1 MSLSCLATRPPLPG
15 GLSGQGAPWGWDQA
29 AEEGRQRD
37 ATGERGED
45 GLRASVRGRGAGTP
59 RGCGLQAGSCTW
71 RYMCPCLECARVCE
85 RVHRGVC
92 VDPRQVPGV
101 APPPPPGGPRIP
113 ALVPHAITPGHPEA
127 RGGTPAVWLQAGGGG
142 WGTGTSAS
150 ESSLR
155 PLIPTPELGRR
166 ASWGP
171 GPGPALRA
179 ANLSPGFCEAAHGLK
194 WQIRKP
200 RPRPTR

>member
-1 MSLSCLATRPPLPG
+1 MG
-15 GLSGQGAPWGWDQA
+15 SGS
-29 AEEGRQRD
+29 R
-37 ATGERGED
+37 RGETE
-45 GLRASVRGRGAGTP
+45 RGRGRAGRRPACKPACGERAAGTP
-59 RGCGLQAGSCTW
+59 CGCGLQAGSFTW

-85 RVHRGVC
+85 HVHRGGL
-92 VDPRQVPGV
+92 RGSLSGGGG
-101 APPPPPGGPRIP
+101 PPTPPPGRCQRTEGPQIP

-150 ESSLR
+150 ESSLC
-155 PLIPTPELGRR
+155 PLTPTPELGHQ
-166 ASWGP
+166 ASRGP

-179 ANLSPGFCEAAHGLK
+179 ANLSPGFCEVVHSLK